1 MLSRYYPKTGVTLG
15 LALAA
20 WGAAAAPVAGQA
32 QANERG
38 GQVWTLE
45 GLSTGQ
51 CVRFL
56 LDPARARGGTYDK
69 VRLLPASKDE
79 SLHPA
84 LRSVIEQQPDF
95 GAWIPSSLCLYYGSA
110 LSLGARRF
118 GGKNPRNRQMIGAWT
133 AASSEQGSWAR
144 RDILLD
150 FVAVGGGLSDAA
162 ANAKVKLSEAQSSVS
177 KVPSTG
183 NDLYEVRIGK
193 TRLTWNG
200 RAAGDSTRVEQP
212 IQEAWLGKG
221 TSGTVWRIQSTFKPE
236 WSRPLVGM
244 LSVEGKDDLAKALKR
259 SPIRFVGPV
268 YLGGGGELRFS
279 R

>member
-1 MLSRYYPKTGVTLG
+1 MTLG
-15 LALAA
+15 LALAT
-20 WGAAAAPVAGQA
+20 WGAAAPLAA
-32 QANERG
+32 QARSADRG

-45 GLSTGQ
+45 DLSSGQ

-56 LDPARARGGTYDK
+56 LDPGIVRRGTHDK
-69 VRLLPASKDE
+69 VRLLPAGKDE

-84 LRSVIEQQPDF
+84 LRSVIEGQSDF
-95 GAWIPSSLCLYYGSA
+95 GAWIPSSLCLYYGNA

-118 GGKNPRNRQMIGAWT
+118 GGKDPRKRQMIGVWT
-133 AASSEQGSWAR
+133 AAALEQGSGTR

-150 FVAVGGGLSDAA
+150 FVAAGRGLSSAA

-177 KVPSTG
+177 KVPNTD
-183 NDLYEVRIGK
+183 NDLYQVRIGN

-200 RAAGDSTRVEQP
+200 RAVGDSTRVEQP

-221 TSGTVWRIQSTFKPE
+221 TSGTVWRIQATFRPE

-244 LSVEGKDDLAKALKR
+244 LSVEGKDDLAKALKA

-268 YLGGGGELRFS
+268 YRGGGGELRFS
-279 R
+279 RP

>member
-1 MLSRYYPKTGVTLG
+1 MLG
-15 LALAA
+15 LAVATC
-20 WGAAAAPVAGQA
+20 GAAAVPLAA
-32 QANERG
+32 QVRSDARG

-56 LDPARARGGTYDK
+56 LDPGVARRGPYEK
-69 VRLLPASKDE
+69 VRLLPAGKDE
-79 SLHPA
+79 TLHPA
-84 LRSVIEQQPDF
+84 LRRVIEEQPDF
-95 GAWIPSSLCLYYGSA
+95 AAWIPSSLCLYYGNA
-110 LSLGARRF
+110 LNLGGRRF
-118 GGKNPRNRQMIGAWT
+118 GGKDPRKRQMIGVWT
-133 AASSEQGSWAR
+133 AAASEQGSGAR

-150 FVAVGGGLSDAA
+150 FVAAGGGLAEAA

-177 KVPSTG
+177 KVPNTD
-183 NDLYEVRIGK
+183 NDLYEVRIGN

-200 RAAGDSTRVEQP
+200 RAVGDSTRVEQP

-221 TSGTVWRIQSTFKPE
+221 TSGTVWRIESTLKPE

-244 LSVEGKDDLAKALKR
+244 LSVEGKDDLAKALKA

-268 YLGGGGELRFS
+268 YRGGGGELRFS